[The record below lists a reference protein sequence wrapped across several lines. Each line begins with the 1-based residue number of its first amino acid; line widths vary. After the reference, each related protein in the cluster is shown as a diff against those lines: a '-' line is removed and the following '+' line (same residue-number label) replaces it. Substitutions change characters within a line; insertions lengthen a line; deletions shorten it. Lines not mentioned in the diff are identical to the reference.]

1 MPGWKAPPP
10 RSDGQ
15 NAVVRYE
22 VLDHTAD
29 TGLRAYGVTLYE
41 LFENAAWGMFD
52 LMFSLDEFSPIRD
65 VPVVATGDTHEEL
78 LFNWLSELLYHS
90 EALDLAFCYF
100 TVDRLEEGGVQGSA
114 GGVPIATAELRGP
127 PIKAVTYH
135 DLVVV
140 QNPGTWW
147 ARVIFDV

>member
-1 MPGWKAPPP
+1 M
-10 RSDGQ
+10 
-15 NAVVRYE
+15 RYE
-22 VLDHTAD
+22 ALDHTAD
-29 TGLRAYGVTLYE
+29 TGIRAYGVTSHE
-41 LFENAAWGMFD
+41 LFENAGWGMFD
-52 LMFSLDEFSPIRD
+52 LMFRLDEMSAVRD
-65 VPVVATGDTHEEL
+65 VPVMAAGDSYEEL

-114 GGVPIATAELRGP
+114 GGVPTDSVELRGP

-135 DLVVV
+135 DLAVVE
-140 QNPGTWW
+140 NPETWW